1 MIRRV
6 VPLRGL
12 MLAAASAAALM
23 LLLPGSALAASVA
36 NGNFETG
43 NLSGWTVVNSGNGNW
58 FAYSGTS
65 APLSG
70 LLIAAPPQGTFAA
83 TSDQTGPGSHILYQD
98 IALEPAFNHTLTFTL
113 YYRNWAGAFF
123 TPNSLSESVPVPNE
137 QFRVDI
143 IKPSAP
149 VDSVAAGDILTS
161 VFQTHV
167 LDPLALAPTSMSVDL
182 TPFAGQTVRLR
193 FAEVDNQSFFQAS
206 LDGVQIVSTP
216 RVIQVGIDIKPGSSV
231 NPINLGAKGTVPVA
245 ILGSGTFD
253 ATQVD
258 PATVKLAGAPVRLNG
273 QGQPLGSF
281 QDVNGDGLLDLL
293 VQVESG
299 ALQLTSSDTQATLT
313 GTTFSGTPI
322 TGTDSV
328 SIVPK

>member
-1 MIRRV
+1 MMRRV

-12 MLAAASAAALM
+12 TLAAASAAALV

-43 NLSGWTVVNSGNGNW
+43 DLSGWTVVNSGSGSW
-58 FAYSGTS
+58 FNYSGTTS
-65 APLSG
+65 PLSFFP
-70 LLIAAPPQGTFAA
+70 IAAPPQGTFAA
-83 TSDQTGPGSHILYQD
+83 TTDQSGPGSHILYQD

-113 YYRNWAGAFF
+113 YYANQAGAFA
-123 TPNSLSESVPVPNE
+123 TPASLSETVAPN
-137 QFRVDI
+137 QQYRVDI
-143 IKPSAP
+143 MKPSAS
-149 VDSVAAGDILTS
+149 VTSVAPGDILAS

-167 LDPLALAPTSMSVDL
+167 GDPTTLAPTPMTVDL

-193 FAEVDNQSFFQAS
+193 FAEVDNQSYFQAS
-206 LDGVQIVSTP
+206 VDDVKIVSTP
-216 RVIQVGIDIKPGSSV
+216 QVIKVAIDIKPGSSV
-231 NPINLGAKGTVPVA
+231 NPINLGAKGAVPVA
-245 ILGSGTFD
+245 ILSSGTFD

-273 QGQPLGSF
+273 QGQPLASF

-293 VQVESG
+293 VQVESS

-328 SIVPK
+328 TIVPK